1 MESNK
6 YWHRRIDL
14 YTMSKPHYD
23 VLIATPGEL
32 MHSAYTKSLIETAA
46 WLSSKGIT
54 YRWLNK
60 SGSLVSTTRE
70 LTALDSYEPDWATTQ
85 IGKGEYTYG
94 KIFWI
99 DSDIEWTVEDFE
111 KIYNSDLD
119 IIGGLYQTHPNGRV
133 AAAFMDTDG
142 LPKAAVES
150 DFILYDEPLEL
161 YGLGFGF
168 IAMKSGVFESC
179 NRPWFLMERIKW
191 PHLEFEL
198 NVGEDYSF
206 CINAR
211 RNGYSVFVDPM
222 VKLKH
227 HKEIVYELR

>member
-1 MESNK
+1 
-6 YWHRRIDL
+6 
-14 YTMSKPHYD
+14 MSKPHYD